1 VVAIKRNRKRNGL
14 ELIVRR
20 KHHLKK
26 PNNYNNYNNYN

>member
-1 VVAIKRNRKRNGL
+1 VVAIKRNGKRNGF

-20 KHHLKK
+20 HHLKK